1 MEQVQGV
8 HNPRLP
14 SSPSPGATTSRILP
28 GLTLAAGVPGWQ
40 YNLLPPLM
48 DGNPGTVFL

>member
-1 MEQVQGV
+1 MEKYRAFTILGFPPVHLQG
-8 HNPRLP
+8 LP
-14 SSPSPGATTSRILP
+14 QARILP